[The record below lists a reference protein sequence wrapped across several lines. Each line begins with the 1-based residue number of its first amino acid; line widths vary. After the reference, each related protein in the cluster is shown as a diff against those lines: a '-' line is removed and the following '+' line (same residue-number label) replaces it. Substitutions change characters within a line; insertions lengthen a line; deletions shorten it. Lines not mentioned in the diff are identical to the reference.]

1 MSQQNQFKGIIQGIL
16 SLILMHTLAAS
27 IISLLSYL
35 LQIIYGGYTLLG
47 VWITGFGGF
56 FIWQLLYVIPICILL
71 KRKRKHLIMKGVII
85 GAVITALVNGGCYLL
100 MTSQ

>member
-1 MSQQNQFKGIIQGIL
+1 MSQQNEFWKVTQGIL
-16 SLILMHTLAAS
+16 LLFLMHTLAAS

-71 KRKRKHLIMKGVII
+71 KRKRKHLMMKGVII
-85 GAVITALVNGGCYLL
+85 GAVITALVNGGCFL
-100 MTSQ
+100 MFFR